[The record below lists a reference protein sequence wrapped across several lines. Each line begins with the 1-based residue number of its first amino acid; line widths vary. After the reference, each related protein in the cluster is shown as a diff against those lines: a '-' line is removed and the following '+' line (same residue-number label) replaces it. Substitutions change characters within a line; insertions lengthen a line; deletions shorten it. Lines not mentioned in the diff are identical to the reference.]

1 MEDAPVL
8 IVVHPVLTRGIIQR
22 ETLFLHKASSGGVRR
37 LKLGNRGKL
46 AVYLT
51 TWALIG
57 VILLSIPTLVS
68 PFAEKALTTPNPS
81 YLTTQ
86 RSTGA
91 NTTTTSY
98 PVTISGAN
106 SSLAFTDAINRTVSI
121 QSSSATNI
129 TIHLYSGNP
138 NAITIT
144 STSPANITVT
154 SRQPG
159 PSAASAPLSNIPD
172 FALRL
177 SLVLVPAVALSSLG
191 LVRVRR
197 RFRREFEDAAIAS

>member
-1 MEDAPVL
+1 
-8 IVVHPVLTRGIIQR
+8 
-22 ETLFLHKASSGGVRR
+22 VRR

-68 PFAEKALTTPNPS
+68 PFAEKALTTRNPPYLANPS
-81 YLTTQ
+81 AA
-86 RSTGA
+86 GA
-91 NTTTTSY
+91 NSTTTTSY

-121 QSSSATNI
+121 QSSTAANI